1 MSLYHIDFTTGQL
14 VPVVNADR
22 FAVGQILTYEDMA
35 NPCKRY
41 AVTSENPGTYGQP
54 LICEDGHATNCAP
67 SSIGRGG
74 WRDTGDTLTAAE
86 LVQFIEAAKARQA
99 REQIAAKAAAEAAS
113 NDRAARRAQHLA
125 EHPELKAIQPG
136 EYASA
141 KAGAANIRIQLKRAF
156 PGIKFSVTSE
166 VYSGGDAIN
175 IKWAMGP
182 TGREVEAIT
191 ARYQEGSFNGMEDIY
206 ENNRENVWP
215 ELFGGAKYV
224 SENREDGDAFTTI
237 AGHLCDL
244 FGIER
249 PAKNQYWTLNG
260 LDDDKVNQTTRG
272 LLAATSF
279 PPGAMITG
287 VEHMP
292 EGEENEAVPTWTRS
306 GFARYYRVL
315 YSVPG
320 SQSAAVPP
328 IAAPAAT
335 EPSAATAAAQIRE
348 NVERNGIELHFA
360 AKPPAFLLESLKALG
375 WRWTRA
381 GGCWYHKATEDARQ
395 FAARILANLPA

>member
-35 NPCKRY
+35 NRCKRY

-67 SSIGRGG
+67 SSIGCGG
-74 WRDTGDTLTAAE
+74 WRDTGETLTAAE

-99 REQIAAKAAAEAAS
+99 RERIAAKAAAEAAS

-125 EHPELKAIQPG
+125 ENPELKALQPG

-166 VYSGGDAIN
+166 VYSGGDSIN

-191 ARYQEGSFNGMEDIY
+191 GRYQEGSFNGMEDIY

-249 PAKNQYWTLNG
+249 PAKNQYWTLKG

-272 LLAATSF
+272 LLGATSF
-279 PPGAMITG
+279 PAGAIITG

-292 EGEENEAVPTWTRS
+292 EKAFR
-306 GFARYYRVL
+306 L
-315 YSVPG
+315 
-320 SQSAAVPP
+320 
-328 IAAPAAT
+328 
-335 EPSAATAAAQIRE
+335 
-348 NVERNGIELHFA
+348 NGGLPFGCHAWDIYETDFWKKEIE
-360 AKPPAFLLESLKALG
+360 KLG
-375 WRWTRA
+375 
-381 GGCWYHKATEDARQ
+381 YK
-395 FAARILANLPA
+395 F

>member
-1 MSLYHIDFTTGQL
+1 MSLYHIHFPTGQL

-22 FAVGQILTYEDMA
+22 FPVGQILTYEDMA

-41 AVTSENPGTYGQP
+41 VVTSDKSDTYGQP
-54 LICEDGHATNCAP
+54 LICEDGHATTCAP

-74 WRDTGDTLTAAE
+74 WRDAGETLTAAE
-86 LVQFIEAAKARQA
+86 VAEFIETAKQRQA
-99 REQIAAKAAAEAAS
+99 RELIEAKAKAEAAS
-113 NDRAARRAQHLA
+113 NARAARRAQHLA
-125 EHPELKAIQPG
+125 EHPELKAVQPG

-166 VYSGGDAIN
+166 VFSGGDSIN

-191 ARYQEGSFNGMEDIY
+191 ARYQEGHFNGMEDIY

-224 SENREDGDAFTTI
+224 CENREDGDAYRTI

-249 PAKNQYWTLNG
+249 PAKDQFWTLNG

-272 LLAATSF
+272 LLGATSF
-279 PPGAMITG
+279 PAGAIITG

-292 EGEENEAVPTWTRS
+292 KGEENEAVPTWANT

-315 YSVPG
+315 FSTPG
-320 SQSAAVPP
+320 TQSAAVAPV
-328 IAAPAAT
+328 AAPAAT
-335 EPSAATAAAQIRE
+335 EPVAATAAAEIRE
-348 NVERNGIELHFA
+348 NVERNGLELHFA